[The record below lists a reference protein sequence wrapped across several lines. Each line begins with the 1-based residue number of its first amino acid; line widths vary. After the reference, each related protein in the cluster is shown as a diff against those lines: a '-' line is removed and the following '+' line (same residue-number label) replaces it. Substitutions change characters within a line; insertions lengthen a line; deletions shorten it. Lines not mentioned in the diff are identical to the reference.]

1 MTTHFI
7 AIYSVPCINAGT
19 GIKRKDYCESGV
31 REMRFLNSFLKSV
44 GSDIVAVFKI
54 KYLN

>member
-19 GIKRKDYCESGV
+19 RIKRNDYCESGV
-31 REMRFLNSFLKSV
+31 REVCYLNGFLKSV

-54 KYLN
+54 KFK